1 MTDTFTA
8 PTDSRIAGYDI
19 PDTHPAPKA
28 NRLDHDG
35 FRAQLAQEVADA
47 EKELT
52 RDQKALEAARQK
64 VADLT
69 ADVEFDQM
77 KVDSRTKGLD
87 TFDRLRAKAAK

>member
-1 MTDTFTA
+1 MTFTVPEVHDVPVLETITT
-8 PTDSRIAGYDI
+8 PTDSRIK
-19 PDTHPAPKA
+19 P
-28 NRLDHDG
+28 RLDRDG

-47 EKELT
+47 EKELA

-77 KVDSRTKGLD
+77 KLDSRTKGLD